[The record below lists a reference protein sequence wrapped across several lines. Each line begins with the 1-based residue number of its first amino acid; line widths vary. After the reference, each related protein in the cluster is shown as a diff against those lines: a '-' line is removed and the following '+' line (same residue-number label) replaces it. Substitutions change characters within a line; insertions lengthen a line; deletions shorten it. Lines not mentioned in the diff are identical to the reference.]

1 MDTTTLHPTDATDPT
16 DTNDPTA
23 ATDPTAAAD
32 PAAAADP
39 TRPMG
44 PTHRVPPA
52 RATDAEL
59 LPAGQDGSLLAEY
72 GLIAVVAAA
81 IAGVLIS
88 WASGGAIA
96 DLFDALL
103 SSARGL
109 AGS

>member
-1 MDTTTLHPTDATDPT
+1 MDTTTLHLPDPT
-16 DTNDPTA
+16 SGTS
-23 ATDPTAAAD
+23 
-32 PAAAADP
+32 
-39 TRPMG
+39 RPS
-44 PTHRVPPA
+44 
-52 RATDAEL
+52 AE
-59 LPAGQDGSLLAEY
+59 DGSLLAEY

-96 DLFDALL
+96 ELFDALL